1 MDDRT
6 SDAELVAMAR
16 SRDREAFGVLVER
29 HQPMAQRVAFGVVG
43 QGSIAAE
50 LANEAML
57 QAYLSLDRLRDAAT
71 FQSWIHGIVLNVCR
85 SYIRDRKK
93 APLSYEEVMGGV
105 RHEGLA
111 IVDIEPSPQEV
122 AESQELHRVVIRAVE
137 VPAAEGQGSDPAVL
151 LRPAQRSGS
160 GGHPRN
166 VGVRREEPAPQ
177 REGKTPRS
185 AAAAP
190 HRCRS
195 VGYRQGPGGEKDD
208 RSQGC

>member
-1 MDDRT
+1 MLSWWPWLD
-6 SDAELVAMAR
+6 LGCP
-16 SRDREAFGVLVER
+16 DREAFGVLVER

-85 SYIRDRKK
+85 SYIRDRKTP
-93 APLSYEEVMGGV
+93 PLSYEEVMGGV

-111 IVDIEPSPQEV
+111 IVDIEPSPGGGG
-122 AESQELHRVVIRAVE
+122 SQELHRVVIRAVE
-137 VPAAEGQGSDPAVL
+137 SLRAKARVATLLYYYDQPAFGKWRTPLECRCP
-151 LRPAQRSGS
+151 P
-160 GGHPRN
+160 
-166 VGVRREEPAPQ
+166 EEPAPQ

-185 AAAAP
+185 AAP
-190 HRCRS
+190 LRIGVIGRIS
-195 VGYRQGPGGEKDD
+195 SGPGGEKDD